1 MCLVSDIEKLLQTST
16 ERMLM
21 TMDDNELIQLYFD
34 RNEQA
39 LCETQRR
46 FGGYFYTIAHNILGC
61 VQDAE
66 ECVNDVLM
74 RLWDHIPPAK
84 PDNVYAYFISVAR
97 SVACKRY
104 KMNHTRKRGGGETQV
119 VLDELFDCCSESDS
133 VEQQIDRDVL
143 CEAINTFLGTLN
155 PEHRIIFIL
164 RYWSV
169 YSVEEIMEKLGI
181 SKSKVTVTLMRTR
194 QKLRKYLEQEG
205 FL

>member
-1 MCLVSDIEKLLQTST
+1 MN
-16 ERMLM
+16 
-21 TMDDNELIQLYFD
+21 DNELIQLYFERD
-34 RNEQA
+34 EQA
-39 LCETQRR
+39 ISETERR

-74 RLWDHIPPAK
+74 RLWEHIPPAK
-84 PDNVYAYFISVAR
+84 PDNVYAYFIAVAR
-97 SVACKRY
+97 SVARRKY

-119 VLDELFDCCSESDS
+119 VLDELYDCCSESDS
-133 VEQQIDRDVL
+133 VEAQVDKNAL
-143 CEAINTFLGTLN
+143 CDAINAFLGTLN
-155 PEHRIIFIL
+155 PEHRTIFIL
-164 RYWSV
+164 RYWYV
-169 YSVEEIMEKLGI
+169 YTVEEITEKLGI

>member
-1 MCLVSDIEKLLQTST
+1 
-16 ERMLM
+16 MLM
-21 TMDDNELIQLYFD
+21 TVDDNELIQLYFD

-46 FGGYFYTIAHNILGC
+46 FGSYFYTIAHNILGS

-74 RLWDHIPPAK
+74 RLWEHIPPAK
-84 PDNVYAYFISVAR
+84 PENMSAYATSVAR

-104 KMNHTRKRGGGETQV
+104 KMNHARKRGSGETQL
-119 VLDELFDCCSESDS
+119 VLDELYDCCTDPDT
-133 VEQQIDRDVL
+133 VEQVIDRNALSD
-143 CEAINTFLGTLN
+143 AINAFLETLI
-155 PEHRIIFIL
+155 PEHRIIFVL

-169 YSVEEIMEKLGI
+169 CPVDEIADRLRI

-194 QKLRKYLEQEG
+194 RKLRKYLEQEG
-205 FL
+205 FV